1 MDKKLLW
8 EWILWCFKFLSRTGK
23 LFVNH
28 LSGCLA
34 ACWGCYPLDSS
45 SILSLVLT
53 TKTVSKTV
61 RATALG
67 GHRCE
72 YFTIEGHCREWFFCY
87 FVFQVL
93 TLVIGNPVS
102 YSYSWAS
109 LVAQTVKNLPAV
121 QVTCVQSLGQEDP
134 LEKGMASHFSILAW
148 RIPWSEEPGGLQ
160 SMVLQRVMMTWLTTF
175 THLQLFYS
183 YSVFFSLVLLTS

>member
-1 MDKKLLW
+1 MDKKLPW
-8 EWILWCFKFLSRTGK
+8 EWILWCFRCLSRTGK

-45 SILSLVLT
+45 RILSLVQT
-53 TKTVSKTV
+53 TKSVSKIV
-61 RATALG
+61 RTTALG

-72 YFTIEGHCREWFFCY
+72 YFTIEVHGREWFFCY

-93 TLVIGNPVS
+93 TLVIGIPAS

-109 LVAQTVKNLPAV
+109 LVAPTVKNPPAV
-121 QVTCVQSLGQEDP
+121 RVTCVQSLGQEDP
-134 LEKGMASHFSILAW
+134 REKGWQATSVFLPGESHGQRSLVGYN
-148 RIPWSEEPGGLQ
+148 PWCC
-160 SMVLQRVMMTWLTTF
+160 RVMMTWLMTF
-175 THLQLFYS
+175 PPLQLFYS